1 MPYNN
6 FENENEEGL
15 GMESTIFRKIMV
27 ATDGLGEVRKAVDS
41 AIEIAKLSDAKLYAV
56 YVVAVRGYA
65 ITPSKDTEWE
75 KAVKKQLIKEGK
87 EATNFVSSDN
97 IKLT

>member
-1 MPYNN
+1 
-6 FENENEEGL
+6 
-15 GMESTIFRKIMV
+15 MV